1 MTDSDYLARQ
11 SPKPPGPPPAPP
23 KRTGIYLQTLM
34 ADKENEL
41 AKIRADLQHKRID
54 SSEAL
59 AKISILETELHD
71 LRNELTAIWLD
82 PTHKAHSNAHRR
94 EKAKS

>member
-1 MTDSDYLARQ
+1 MTDKDYLSRQ
-11 SPKPPGPPPAPP
+11 SPKPHGPPPAPP

-54 SSEAL
+54 HSEAL

-82 PTHKAHSNAHRR
+82 PTHQSYTHAHGR